1 MKIITKQ
8 TEVYTFAELTDEVKQ
23 AVIDKYYE
31 NLEYPFLGQDIED
44 RLPEIDIKGVFS
56 NFELEYSLGY
66 SQGDGLSFSADFDF
80 EKFLTTYDNMQ
91 DFKKRALAQQYIV
104 SIKGNKGRYSY
115 AQKDCVDYEENM
127 SKRYVLSNLLNL
139 DTLFESVLED
149 IQTYYMQVCG
159 DAEQY
164 GYDIL
169 EYRMNFTEFEDFTE
183 DMYLVDGRAY
193 ND

>member
-23 AVIDKYYE
+23 AIIDKYYE
-31 NLEYPFLGQDIED
+31 NLEYPFLSQDIED

-56 NFELEYSLGY
+56 NFDASYSLGY
-66 SQGDGLSFSADFDF
+66 CQGDGLSFSADFDF
-80 EKFLTTYDNMQ
+80 EKFLTTYDMQ

-115 AQKDCVDYEENM
+115 AHKDCVDYEENM
-127 SKRYVLSNLLNL
+127 GQGYVLSNLLNL

-164 GYDIL
+164 GYDLL

-183 DMYLVDGRAY
+183 DMYLVDGRVY